1 PAKSYLAIRRGED
14 QITLLI
20 HCGVAA
26 LETQPQGLRP
36 DARREDEIV
45 FQLLLIP
52 VVNKIYAGA
61 NILKLHLLISRNMR
75 APAAGVI
82 ANKIVTDPWQAVD
95 TACGRREISF
105 LDSHFQ
111 HAIGR
116 SWRLS
121 RLFGGP
127 RILA

>member
-82 ANKIVTDPWQAVD
+82 ANKIVTDPGEAVK
-95 TACGRREISF
+95 TGCGRRGIRS

-111 HAIGR
+111 RAIGWSR
-116 SWRLS
+116 RHS
-121 RLFGGP
+121 RLFGDP
-127 RILA
+127 SFLA